1 MAVIEGKIAQLIF
14 LFISISAFRSIMILI
29 TLAEIARV
37 ARIKSGYRLSLIF
50 SNPAPK
56 DKSKIAAAT
65 IAKSEIPTPNI
76 SHIFVLNG
84 INDVFSSLGKGA
96 CCGILLASDVD
107 EGGGEEFA
115 GSFSDELLSSWGKD
129 IGGGILL
136 ASDVDEGGGEES
148 VSPFSDGLLS
158 SWGKDI
164 GGGILLALDVEKGCG
179 AGWGAFFP
187 DGLLLIRL
195 FLSLLMFLCFAIIVP
210 LTESE

>member
-1 MAVIEGKIAQLIF
+1 
-14 LFISISAFRSIMILI
+14 MILI

-107 EGGGEEFA
+107 EGGGEE
-115 GSFSDELLSSWGKD
+115 
-129 IGGGILL
+129 
-136 ASDVDEGGGEES
+136 S

>member
-1 MAVIEGKIAQLIF
+1 MLRH
-14 LFISISAFRSIMILI
+14 FI
-29 TLAEIARV
+29 
-37 ARIKSGYRLSLIF
+37 
-50 SNPAPK
+50 
-56 DKSKIAAAT
+56 
-65 IAKSEIPTPNI
+65 
-76 SHIFVLNG
+76 
-84 INDVFSSLGKGA
+84 
-96 CCGILLASDVD
+96 DVD